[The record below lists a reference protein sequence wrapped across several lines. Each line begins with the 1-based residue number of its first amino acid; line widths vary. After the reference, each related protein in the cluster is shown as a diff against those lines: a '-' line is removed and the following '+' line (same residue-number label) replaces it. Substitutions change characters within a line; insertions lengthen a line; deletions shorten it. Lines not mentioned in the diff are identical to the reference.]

1 MKKILLLTSI
11 SILAACNGAGTVY
24 RSIDEDLNSERAK
37 EVLNPNIQMSFGK
50 SERVNGKK
58 LIMYIANKRKAFMS
72 TNDGCHSAFLGAVKY
87 LQDRAVEMGADAVVD
102 IHSFY
107 KRVPEW
113 STETYHCEDG
123 NMVTAVTLQGTITK
137 MFDK

>member
-1 MKKILLLTSI
+1 MKKISLLCLTVLLT
-11 SILAACNGAGTVY
+11 ACNGAGTVY
-24 RSIDEDLNSERAK
+24 RSINEDMNSERAK
-37 EVLNPNIQMSFGK
+37 EVLNPDIKMTFGK

-58 LIMYIANKRKAFMS
+58 LIMYIANKRKAFMA
-72 TNDGCHSAFLGAVKY
+72 TEEACQSAFLGAVRY
-87 LQDRAVEMGADAVVD
+87 LQDRATEMGADAVVD

-137 MFDK
+137 MF

>member
-1 MKKILLLTSI
+1 MKRILLLTSI
-11 SILAACNGAGTVY
+11 TLLAACNGAGTVY
-24 RSIDEDLNSERAK
+24 RPIEEDLNSERAQGF
-37 EVLNPNIQMSFGK
+37 LNPEVQVSFGK

-58 LIMYIANKRKAFMS
+58 LMTYIANRR
-72 TNDGCHSAFLGAVKY
+72 TNGSNKDAAEACQIAFLSAVKS
-87 LQDRAVEMGADAVVD
+87 LQDRAVKMGADAVVD

-113 STETYHCEDG
+113 STETYRCEDG

-137 MFDK
+137 MF